1 MANYSEIKDDLI
13 ENTTKY
19 LKSIAMDLM
28 VVAVALAYVFYQMV
42 SLETT
47 QLNPLILIA
56 QALVGI
62 IAGVVIK
69 QALGENGFSKGYNST
84 KWNTEEEKYNETC
97 AKANNYID
105 ERLDNFYLTIEKEK
119 KANYRRNHL
128 QAVRLKY
135 QHWFNDN
142 GDYIGDEQKFNQL
155 TRRQKYMVK
164 KCIRVRIYV
173 LNLFSE
179 YANSDEQ
186 DTKKEK
192 TDKTQ
197 RFNNMT
203 RNTLSAVLIA
213 LLGAYFVPIING
225 WSWASFITA
234 TLQVSLWTIFGV
246 IQLYQNYNFVVQD
259 RVAILRKKKELILRF
274 IKGCENN
281 QFLQSPY
288 SLVDD
293 NTDRK
298 SLVA

>member
-1 MANYSEIKDDLI
+1 MALYDIKEQVI
-13 ENTTKY
+13 ENTSKY

-28 VVAVALAYVFYQMV
+28 VVLVALAYVFYQMV

-47 QLNPLILIA
+47 QLNPIILIA

-62 IAGVVIK
+62 ICGVIIK
-69 QALGENGFSKGYNST
+69 QALGENGFSKGYNSI
-84 KWNTEEEKYNETC
+84 KWQEEEDKYNETC
-97 AKANNYID
+97 LLANNYID

-135 QHWFNDN
+135 STWFDDN
-142 GDYIGDEQKFNQL
+142 GNYIGTDKDYNRL
-155 TRRQKYMVK
+155 TYRQKLMLR

-179 YANSDEQ
+179 YSTSAEQ

-192 TDKTQ
+192 TDKSQ
-197 RFNNMT
+197 RFNNAT

-213 LLGAYFVPIING
+213 VIGSYFTPLITG
-225 WSWASFITA
+225 WSWASFISA

-246 IQLYQNYNFVVQD
+246 IQLYQNYNFVVQE
-259 RVAILRKKKELILRF
+259 RVATLRKKKELILRF
-274 IKGCENN
+274 VKGCENKL
-281 QFLQSPY
+281 FTHSPY
-288 SLVDD
+288 EETINV
-293 NTDRK
+293 
-298 SLVA
+298 VA